1 VTLSPRPSV
10 HQLLEGQSGTPRG
23 VTSVADIEIQAR
35 EILDLR
41 KRMDEIYAH
50 DTGQDLKLRA

>member
-1 VTLSPRPSV
+1 M
-10 HQLLEGQSGTPRG
+10 
-23 VTSVADIEIQAR
+23 ADIEIQAR